1 MQKVRFVSLCVISF
15 ENSSKP
21 DPCLNAL
28 NNYYGE
34 NMTTEK
40 TALSADDISRII
52 TRMAYEIMEI
62 HKGIKNLALV
72 GIQTRG
78 VYLAKRL
85 KSRIKEI
92 EGESPLI
99 GELDIN
105 LYRDDWTQVGY
116 SPVVKPTEINFFVEG
131 RKIILVD
138 DVLYTGR
145 TVRAAIDALMDF
157 GRPGKIELA
166 VLVDRGHREL
176 PIEANFV
183 GRFIDTMPE
192 ETVNVMLSEHDGEDR
207 VVVK

>member
-1 MQKVRFVSLCVISF
+1 MVVENRFINIMILPPA
-15 ENSSKP
+15 SKKI
-21 DPCLNAL
+21 N
-28 NNYYGE
+28 GE

-40 TALSADDISRII
+40 TALSADDINRVL

-62 HKGIKNLALV
+62 HKGVKNLALV

-85 KSRIKEI
+85 KAKIKEI

-105 LYRDDWTQVGY
+105 LYRDDWTQIGH

-138 DVLYTGR
+138 DVLFTGR
-145 TVRAAIDALMDF
+145 TVRAAMDALMDF

-166 VLVDRGHREL
+166 VLIDRGHREL
-176 PIEANFV
+176 PIEANYV
-183 GRFIDTMPE
+183 GRFIDTLQT
-192 ETVNVMLSEHDGEDR
+192 ETVNVMLTEHDGEDR